1 MMQNDKQVRSD
12 KLVHTVSMIGR
23 VKMDIGGV
31 CEVLSFDDA
40 GAVMKT
46 TDGELTV
53 EGSGIKI
60 GELNTAGGNV
70 TLSGRIDAV
79 YYSAEMPERKRSFFG
94 KLFG

>member
-1 MMQNDKQVRSD
+1 MVQNDKQVKHSISLECRS
-12 KLVHTVSMIGR
+12 
-23 VKMDIGGV
+23 KMDISGV
-31 CEVLSFDDA
+31 CEVLSFDET

-46 TDGELTV
+46 AEGELTV

-60 GELNTAGGNV
+60 GELNTSGGNV

-79 YYSAEMPERKRSFFG
+79 YYSAETPERKRSIFG